1 MKKILLISLTFLFL
15 SCSSSSDDNA
25 NNSNNQIT
33 PPSWIQGT
41 WLQTIATDPLITQP
55 LFRFKPND
63 FCVLSSSLEI
73 CNAQNIQQASQ
84 VGATTNVQQTITD
97 NEYTISIT
105 IQSQTTTT
113 SFIKISN
120 TKIEYVNSTIG
131 LPNLQLTKQ

>member
-1 MKKILLISLTFLFL
+1 MKKIILISLTLLFL

-41 WLQTIATDPLITQP
+41 WLQTMSTDPVITQP

-63 FCVLSSSLEI
+63 FCVLSSILEI

-84 VGATTNVQQTITD
+84 AGATTNVQQTIKD
-97 NEYTISIT
+97 SEYTLSIT
-105 IQSQTTTT
+105 IQSLTTTY

-120 TKIEYVNSTIG
+120 TKIEYVNPTNG
-131 LPNLQLTKQ
+131 LPNVLLTKQ